1 MNSVLDNSQ
10 SSFTSDFRAKWKCP
24 VHANEGVALDI
35 IGFCYVHDTYICQEC
50 SYDHM
55 MCEPRVL
62 LIDLQKKIILHGK
75 ELKEQV
81 TNVKKGY
88 ESRLVKVTEMRAFTK
103 KKMAERIN
111 FFNTLVEEIKQ
122 AMQEHSDY
130 VEAELDE
137 AVEKISY
144 FPALCEQNLNI
155 LDILGKKCDLR
166 KIDPDIFKRFCTSFD
181 QELGQMQV
189 PIERLESETTQIK
202 MSSAQFA
209 NYVSEIGM
217 PIRAIRDQIVYS
229 SKLQNRHLVESILR
243 KKVAEKGGNLT
254 EGECRKVFEDFIQ
267 GLKLYSAPSK
277 DKIEEAF
284 KSYDFLEPND
294 VSENIAVDAVMQSI
308 QELQK
313 EVRAVT
319 QNEIAQSQVFLPA

>member
-1 MNSVLDNSQ
+1 MVSIAQ
-10 SSFTSDFRAKWKCP
+10 SSITGDFRAKWKCP
-24 VHANEGVALDI
+24 IHANEGVALDI
-35 IGFCYVHDTYICQEC
+35 IGFCYVHDTYICQDC

-81 TNVKKGY
+81 TDVKKDY
-88 ESRLVKVTEMRAFTK
+88 ENRLVKVTNMRASIK
-103 KKMAERIN
+103 KEMAERIN

-122 AMQEHSDY
+122 SMQEHSDY
-130 VEAELDE
+130 VEKELDD

-166 KIDPDIFKRFCTSFD
+166 KVDPDIFKRFCTSFD

-202 MSSAQFA
+202 TSSAQFS
-209 NYVSEIGM
+209 NYVSEAGM
-217 PIRAIRDQIVYS
+217 PLRAIRDQIVFS
-229 SKLQNRHLVESILR
+229 SKLQNKHLIEAILR
-243 KKVAEKGGNLT
+243 QKLEEKNGNLT
-254 EGECRKVFEDFIQ
+254 DEECHQVFEDFVK
-267 GLKLYSAPSK
+267 GLKLYSEPTK
-277 DKIEEAF
+277 EKVDEAF
-284 KSYDFLEPND
+284 KTYEFLAPKEIP
-294 VSENIAVDAVMQSI
+294 ENIAVEAVMQSM
-308 QELQK
+308 QELQR
-313 EVRAVT
+313 EVKAST
-319 QNEIAQSQVFLPA
+319 QNEFVKSQVLLPS